1 MAQYERTTV
10 DRAVE
15 VGGPP
20 TGWLLVA
27 RVVTLGFAILQAL
40 LLLRIILLLLGAD
53 QVNGIVHFVLTT
65 TNPFVDPFRGM
76 FRFDRLAAAGSL
88 LDVAAIVALIG
99 WSLIEG
105 LILAVLR
112 ILDRRIPD

>member
-27 RVVTLGFAILQAL
+27 RIVTLGFGILQAL
-40 LLLRIILLLLGAD
+40 LVLRIVLLLLGAD
-53 QVNGIVHFVLTT
+53 QVNGIVHMILVT
-65 TNPFVDPFRGM
+65 TNPFVEPFRGM
-76 FRFDRLAAAGSL
+76 FRFDRIAAAGSL
-88 LDVAAIVALIG
+88 LDVAAVVALIG

-105 LILAVLR
+105 LVLAVMR